1 MKENETK
8 GKNHEHRWYQWKK
21 EEIKQTNRK
30 KKLWKKE
37 NGGRNKTRILKNK
50 TIQVQENKRIQQ
62 LNKER
67 YKKELKE

>member
-30 KKLWKKE
+30 KNCERKKME
-37 NGGRNKTRILKNK
+37 DEIKH
-50 TIQVQENKRIQQ
+50 E
-62 LNKER
+62 
-67 YKKELKE
+67 YKKKQNNPSARKQKNTTIK

>member
-30 KKLWKKE
+30 KNCERKKME
-37 NGGRNKTRILKNK
+37 DEIKH
-50 TIQVQENKRIQQ
+50 E
-62 LNKER
+62 
-67 YKKELKE
+67 Y